1 MNVKSIIATSILAV
15 GTGAMA
21 APPPSFTFDPSIVGL
36 SGSSFTANSVQLS
49 DYATAW
55 ESGASFTETG
65 FMAVTS
71 FQLNGQPVVAPG
83 LNSGAGGYGLY
94 VAFSGAGMF
103 STPNLGTFS
112 SLSYTLYG
120 YNGAPIQFGF
130 DASHNPIK
138 VTAPA
143 SEIVLASGALVPGTG
158 SIITTS
164 APQFA
169 FASMSLSFSV
179 DSTNKGFFAS
189 PTPFYTLADATF
201 SNTPQQINAFAG
213 GHEFNQGGGVM
224 TMVPEPETYAM
235 MLAGLGTLGFLIR
248 RRQRR
253 DD

>member
-21 APPPSFTFDPSIVGL
+21 APLPSFTLDPSGVGL

-49 DYATAW
+49 DYATVW
-55 ESGASFTETG
+55 LPGDGTFTETG

-71 FQLNGQPVVAPG
+71 FQLDGQPVVAPG
-83 LNSGAGGYGLY
+83 LNTGGYGLY
-94 VAFSGAGMF
+94 VEFSGAGTF
-103 STPNLGTFS
+103 STPYTGTFS
-112 SLSYTLYG
+112 SLTYTLYG

-130 DASHNPIK
+130 DGSHNPVM
-138 VTAPA
+138 VTPPA
-143 SEIVLASGALVPGTG
+143 STIKLASGSLVPGTG
-158 SIITTS
+158 SIITTP

-169 FASMSLSFSV
+169 FASMSLDFSV
-179 DSTNKGFFAS
+179 DSTNKAFFAS
-189 PTPFYTLADATF
+189 PNPFYMLADATF
-201 SNTPQQINAFAG
+201 SNTPQQINTFAG
-213 GHEFNQGGGVM
+213 GVQLNQGGGVM